1 MTTDMQ
7 GDAAPVEL
15 PHPVRAAYLAAEGF
29 EDALAEELARQG
41 VEIMAWH
48 GRLAL
53 SASPPVAAAWA
64 LDIWLEPELH
74 SIASIGAAA
83 ALLRGRQRNWA
94 CHAVRHHR
102 RATLI
107 ADRLPPVAAR
117 ALAFP
122 AAAPSGHLGGW
133 TLLAPDML
141 LLSTR
146 KSSPFVNGAVPF
158 VEDRVGPPSRAYL
171 KLWEACARL
180 GVWPMPGERCVDLGA
195 SPGGW
200 TWAIA
205 QCGAEVV
212 AVDRADLAP
221 QVAAMPGVTLRRES
235 AFGIEPAELGAVDW
249 MFSDIIAYPTRLQAL
264 ARRWI
269 AGGTARRIVMTIK
282 FQGTTDHETAAAFA
296 AIPGGRV
303 LHLWHNKHELTFLW
317 DREAAAPAGALPPG

>member
-1 MTTDMQ
+1 MNTVAQ
-7 GDAAPVEL
+7 GDEAPIVL

-29 EDALAEELARQG
+29 EDALAEELERHGAD
-41 VEIMAWH
+41 IMAWH

-53 SASPPVAAAWA
+53 SASAPVAAAWA
-64 LDIWLEPELH
+64 LDIWLEPEIH
-74 SIASIGAAA
+74 AIGSIGAAA
-83 ALLRGRQRNWA
+83 SLLRGRQRNWA

-102 RATLI
+102 RAALI
-107 ADRLPPVAAR
+107 AERLPPVAAR
-117 ALAFP
+117 PLVFP
-122 AAAPSGHLGGW
+122 AAAPTGHLGGW
-133 TLLAPDML
+133 TLLAPDTL

-180 GVWPMPGERCVDLGA
+180 GAWPVAGERCVDLGA

-235 AFGIEPAELGAVDW
+235 AFGIEPAELGPVDW
-249 MFSDIIAYPTRLQAL
+249 MFSDIIAYPARLLAL

-317 DREAAAPAGALPPG
+317 DRDAAAAPGPLPPG